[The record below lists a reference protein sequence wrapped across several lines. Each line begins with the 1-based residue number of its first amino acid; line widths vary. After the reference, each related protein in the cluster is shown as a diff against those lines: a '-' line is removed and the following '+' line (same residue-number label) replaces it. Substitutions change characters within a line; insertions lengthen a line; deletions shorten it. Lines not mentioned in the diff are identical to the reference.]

1 MKSKEEM
8 QLLTSLVQGR
18 KDLGLTQADAGEKLG
33 VKQTQIS
40 RVERG
45 MVSPTLATVVK
56 MADLYNL
63 EVQLVPKK
71 GTGANAN

>member
-8 QLLTSLVQGR
+8 QLLASLVQGR
-18 KDLGLTQADAGEKLG
+18 KDQGLTQADAGEKLG

-56 MADLYNL
+56 MADLYDL

-71 GTGANAN
+71 EDGVDAD